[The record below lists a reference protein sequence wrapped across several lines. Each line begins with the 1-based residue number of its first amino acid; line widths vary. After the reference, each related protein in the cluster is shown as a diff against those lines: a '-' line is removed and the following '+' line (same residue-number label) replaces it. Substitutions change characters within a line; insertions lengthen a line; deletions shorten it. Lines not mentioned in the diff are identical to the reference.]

1 MYVLKFYAI
10 DIHGA
15 LIRLLDRIRVSGAQL
30 VAVDATRHQDR
41 FAVVIRFRADNSAL
55 AERFA
60 NQVSRFVG
68 VTAVSGG
75 CDRSSGGDLQMA
87 SAAFVRSQALSA

>member
-30 VAVDATRHQDR
+30 VAVDAKRHQDR
-41 FAVVIRFRADNSAL
+41 FAVVIRFRADNGRL
-55 AERFA
+55 GERLA

-68 VTAVSGG
+68 VTAVSEG
-75 CDRSSGGDLQMA
+75 CDRASGGDLPIA
-87 SAAFVRSQALSA
+87 STAFVHSDMPGA

>member
-30 VAVDATRHQDR
+30 VAVDAKRHQDR
-41 FAVVIRFRADNSAL
+41 FAVVIHFRTENSRL
-55 AERFA
+55 AEGLA
-60 NQVSRFVG
+60 NQVGRFVG
-68 VTAVSGG
+68 VTAVSE
-75 CDRSSGGDLQMA
+75 GDTLGA
-87 SAAFVRSQALSA
+87 

>member
-30 VAVDATRHQDR
+30 VAVDAKRHQDR
-41 FAVVIRFRADNSAL
+41 FAVMVCFRADNSGL
-55 AERFA
+55 GERLA

-68 VTAVSGG
+68 VTAVGEG
-75 CDRSSGGDLQMA
+75 CDRASGGDLPIV
-87 SAAFVRSQALSA
+87 SAALVHSDTPGA